1 MNKIVMVPIP
11 VSPEAAEALG
21 DAARRARIGRLV
33 SDLLRPGQAERDPL
47 ADVIR
52 GIKARAALGGLT
64 DDEVEAELAAYNGEH
79 RL

>member
-52 GIKARAALGGLT
+52 GIKERAAHGGLT
-64 DDEVEAELAAYNGEH
+64 DDEVEAELAAHNGEH